1 LSAHS
6 PNILRVPLSALLLL
20 VLAGIAFW
28 PPYFSRPQEAN
39 AYVHV
44 HVVLGV
50 MWLLLLIVQPLLIR
64 AAMRRQHRL
73 LGRIGLALGG
83 AFAVSGA
90 LMAQKTLASMGAE
103 QFAEEG
109 RFVYLPLAMV
119 AIFTSA
125 LAMAVFF
132 RASPAVHARF
142 MAATILPLLDPVLAR
157 MLFYY
162 APPLPVTYLYQVP
175 AFVLTLTVLTFLTVT
190 APAATSGRTAFAW
203 FSIATAVTLLGFFV
217 IPSTVAWLTFTDW
230 FRALPIT

>member
-1 LSAHS
+1 LF
-6 PNILRVPLSALLLL
+6 LL

-28 PPYFSRPQEAN
+28 PPYLSRPQEAN

-44 HVVLGV
+44 HAVLGV
-50 MWLLLLIVQPLLIR
+50 TWLLLLIVQPLLIR
-64 AAMRRQHRL
+64 AGMRRQHRL
-73 LGRIGLALGG
+73 LGRIGLAIGG
-83 AFAVSGA
+83 IFALSGV
-90 LMAQKTLASMGAE
+90 LMAQKTLATMGAE

-119 AIFTSA
+119 AIFTAA

-132 RASPAVHARF
+132 RASPAIHARF
-142 MAATILPLLDPVLAR
+142 MAATVLPLLDPVLAR
-157 MLFYY
+157 LLFFY

-175 AFVLTLTVLTFLTVT
+175 AFVLTLAVLTLLTIT

-203 FSIATAVTLLGFFV
+203 FSIGTASTLLGFFV
-217 IPSTVAWLTFTDW
+217 IPATGTWLMFTGW